1 MSAIVVRQ
9 VGKAYKRY
17 PSQWARAREW
27 LFRIHSHE
35 QRWVL
40 QDVNFE
46 VAAGAPVGILGA
58 NGAGK
63 STLLKI
69 IARATT
75 PTSGS
80 AVVAGRVA
88 ALLELG
94 MGFHPEFTGRQNALM
109 AGQLLG
115 AELAELELAMSAF
128 CRPVNSG

>member
-1 MSAIVVRQ
+1 MSAISVNQ

-27 LFRIHSHE
+27 VFRVPTHE

-40 QDVNFE
+40 RGVTFE
-46 VAAGAPVGILGA
+46 VEAGTAVGILGA

-69 IARATT
+69 ISRATT
-75 PTSGS
+75 PTEGS
-80 AVVAGRVA
+80 VAVQGRVA

-94 MGFHPEFTGRQNALM
+94 TTRSFLAGRTH
-109 AGQLLG
+109 
-115 AELAELELAMSAF
+115 
-128 CRPVNSG
+128 